1 MFEKKDSL
9 ISIIIALCK
18 LTFILMLL
26 LLYFPVTCS
35 VQAFMVRKLPVN
47 YNETYDIFLG
57 MFTAK
62 NLLML
67 SIPLEASFNTNDQKI
82 CKSTCDVFHKY
93 GIDFNCLWL

>member
-26 LLYFPVTCS
+26 LLYFPVICS

-47 YNETYDIFLG
+47 YDDLRH
-57 MFTAK
+57 
-62 NLLML
+62 L
-67 SIPLEASFNTNDQKI
+67 SWNVYSK
-82 CKSTCDVFHKY
+82 KSTNVVYSPGSKFQYKWSKD
-93 GIDFNCLWL
+93 L